1 MDFDIAIVGAG
12 TTGCAIARHLSRFDL
27 RIALV
32 DAAEDVAAG
41 SSRANSAIV
50 HAGFDAKPGSLMAR
64 LNVRGNAVFESWC
77 RELSIPFSR
86 CGSLVSAFT
95 PDDEATLRDLLARGE
110 ANGVPDLRIVSGDEA
125 RALEPRLSKEALS
138 ALWAPTAAIACP
150 YEFCIAC
157 AENARANGAVWKLG
171 APVTALRDLG
181 DAVEVAA
188 GTETFRAR
196 FVVDAAGVFA
206 DDVARLL
213 GDDSFSIR
221 ARKGEYL
228 LLDRAAAPLARVL
241 FPCPT
246 KLGKGILVSPTVDGN
261 SFAGPTAV
269 DQESKADTSVTAE
282 GIATLKKAGLRSV
295 PDLDFRKAITLF
307 AGLRAQP
314 SEGDFVIRRS
324 AACPRLVLAAG
335 ICSPGFTSAPAI
347 AETVE
352 GLLAEAGLGRR
363 ERAGWIPRRERP
375 VPFRRMDEA
384 QRAAAIAANPLHGRI
399 VCRCE
404 TVTEAEIVDAIRR
417 GATTLDAVKRRTR
430 AGMGRCQG
438 GFCSPRVMEIL
449 ARELSRPW
457 TALTK
462 DGGASRLVVAPTH
475 AAAAGNYA
483 GAQDARH
490 SSLVTRHSDDDH
502 VADVVVVG
510 GGPAGLAAAVA
521 ARKARPDARVVVLER
536 DTAAGGI
543 LRQCIH
549 NGFGLH
555 HFGEE
560 LTGPEY
566 AGRFVKQAE
575 EAGAEIWTDTM
586 VLSVTKDR
594 EIVCMNPKRGLVRL
608 RAGAVVLAMGCRE
621 RTRGALS
628 IPGTRPAG
636 VYTAGCAQRLVNM
649 EGFLPGRR
657 VVILGSGDIGL
668 IMARRMTWEGAEVKL
683 VAELMPYSSG
693 LNRNIVQ
700 CLVDNGIPLKFNHT
714 VTRIL
719 GRERVE
725 GVVVAEVDPA
735 TRAPVP
741 GTEET
746 IACDTLLLSVGLLP
760 ENELTT
766 AAGVSLDPVTGG
778 AAVDQD
784 RQTSIPGVFAC
795 GNVLHVHDLVDNVTA
810 ESLLAGA
817 AAARFA
823 MLNAECRM
831 LNEAEAIQHSVRGTG
846 AVRYVVPQ
854 RVAADAEG
862 KIDLY
867 FRVGSVQK
875 PAVCEVRCGGVAIAT
890 RRKPVMTP
898 GEMEKITVDAAK
910 IAGDLEVFAGT
921 AEGAPR
927 AGAAAPAEAAPPGA
941 TEMVC
946 ICCPMGCRLRVAPKE
961 GGGWTVTGNSCPRG
975 AKYAVQEMEAP
986 ERVVTSTVRV
996 QGGAAPLVAAK
1007 TASPVPKASIPACL
1021 EAIRALPVPAP
1032 FAVGRALAPV
1042 HAGTGVS
1049 LVATSEVP

>member
-1 MDFDIAIVGAG
+1 M
-12 TTGCAIARHLSRFDL
+12 
-27 RIALV
+27 
-32 DAAEDVAAG
+32 
-41 SSRANSAIV
+41 
-50 HAGFDAKPGSLMAR
+50 
-64 LNVRGNAVFESWC
+64 
-77 RELSIPFSR
+77 
-86 CGSLVSAFT
+86 
-95 PDDEATLRDLLARGE
+95 
-110 ANGVPDLRIVSGDEA
+110 
-125 RALEPRLSKEALS
+125 
-138 ALWAPTAAIACP
+138 
-150 YEFCIAC
+150 
-157 AENARANGAVWKLG
+157 
-171 APVTALRDLG
+171 
-181 DAVEVAA
+181 
-188 GTETFRAR
+188 
-196 FVVDAAGVFA
+196 
-206 DDVARLL
+206 
-213 GDDSFSIR
+213 
-221 ARKGEYL
+221 
-228 LLDRAAAPLARVL
+228 
-241 FPCPT
+241 
-246 KLGKGILVSPTVDGN
+246 
-261 SFAGPTAV
+261 
-269 DQESKADTSVTAE
+269 
-282 GIATLKKAGLRSV
+282 
-295 PDLDFRKAITLF
+295 
-307 AGLRAQP
+307 
-314 SEGDFVIRRS
+314 
-324 AACPRLVLAAG
+324 
-335 ICSPGFTSAPAI
+335 
-347 AETVE
+347 
-352 GLLAEAGLGRR
+352 
-363 ERAGWIPRRERP
+363 
-375 VPFRRMDEA
+375 
-384 QRAAAIAANPLHGRI
+384 
-399 VCRCE
+399 
-404 TVTEAEIVDAIRR
+404 
-417 GATTLDAVKRRTR
+417 
-430 AGMGRCQG
+430 
-438 GFCSPRVMEIL
+438 
-449 ARELSRPW
+449 
-457 TALTK
+457 
-462 DGGASRLVVAPTH
+462 
-475 AAAAGNYA
+475 
-483 GAQDARH
+483 
-490 SSLVTRHSDDDH
+490 
-502 VADVVVVG
+502 
-510 GGPAGLAAAVA
+510 
-521 ARKARPDARVVVLER
+521 
-536 DTAAGGI
+536 
-543 LRQCIH
+543 
-549 NGFGLH
+549 
-555 HFGEE
+555 
-560 LTGPEY
+560 
-566 AGRFVKQAE
+566 KQAA
-575 EAGAEIWTDTM
+575 EAGAEVWTDTM

-594 EIVCMNPKRGLVRL
+594 EVVCMNPARGLVRL

-649 EGFLPGRR
+649 EGFLPGRK

-735 TRAPVP
+735 TRAPIP

-766 AAGVSLDPVTGG
+766 AAGVVLDPVTGG

-784 RQTSIPGVFAC
+784 RQTSVPGVFAC

-823 MLNAECRM
+823 MPTGDTR
-831 LNEAEAIQHSVRGTG
+831 HSSPVTRHSSRDVRGTG

-867 FRVGSVQK
+867 FRVGAVQK

-898 GEMEKITVDAAK
+898 GEMEKVTVDAAK
-910 IAGDLEVFAGT
+910 IAGDIEVFAGT

-1007 TASPVPKASIPACL
+1007 TARPVPKASIPACL
-1021 EAIRALPVPAP
+1021 EAIRALAVPAP
-1032 FAVGRALAPV
+1032 IAIGRVLAPDL
-1042 HAGTGVS
+1042 AGTGVA
-1049 LVATSEVP
+1049 LVATAAAPR